1 MSETLEIK
9 GDAPASPY
17 TKVKG
22 WETHEEQ
29 GVLIMA
35 AQTLGVNTRLSIPNP
50 NSDDIFDTFSHF
62 NVTTPLIVEIGS
74 ENGMSASLFR
84 TFAPHATLACIEI
97 DENANFLH
105 NLKAVGLDDDKL
117 VRPIFVNS
125 SKITWP
131 ELAKSKHLNQ
141 EIDLLFIDGDHSFDG
156 ALADLR
162 NFSPYV
168 TKGGWLILHD
178 CACATNRMPHAQHYT
193 VSAAL
198 QNYMVE
204 SGHEQ
209 GYRHLFSVDTMMV
222 YKRF

>member
-9 GDAPASPY
+9 GDAPKSIY
-17 TKVKG
+17 TGVGG
-22 WETHEEQ
+22 WETHGEQ

-35 AQTLGVNTRLSIPNP
+35 ASTLAPKQEYLSLAPMNKKAKLKEIT
-50 NSDDIFDTFSHF
+50 IL
-62 NVTTPLIVEIGS
+62 PLIVEIGS

-84 TFAPHATLACIEI
+84 TFAPNAILACIEI

-105 NLKAVGLDDDKL
+105 NLKAIGLDDDKL

-125 SKITWP
+125 SKITWS
-131 ELAKSKHLNQ
+131 EIAKSKHLNQ

-162 NFSPYV
+162 NFAPFV
-168 TKGGWLILHD
+168 AKGGWLILHD
-178 CACATNRMPHAQHYT
+178 CACATNKMPHAQHYT

-209 GYRHLFSVDTMMV
+209 GFKHLFSVDTMMC
-222 YKRF
+222 YRRF

>member
-9 GDAPASPY
+9 GDAPKSIY
-17 TKVKG
+17 TNVPG
-22 WETHEEQ
+22 WETHGEQ

-35 AQTLGVNTRLSIPNP
+35 AQTLHTN
-50 NSDDIFDTFSHF
+50 FSSMTITESKSRKQ
-62 NVTTPLIVEIGS
+62 VAYKEKKYYPLIVEIGS

-84 TFAPHATLACIEI
+84 TFAPDAILVCVEI
-97 DENANFLH
+97 DKEANFLH
-105 NLKAVGLDDDKL
+105 NLKAAGLYDKEK
-117 VRPIFVNS
+117 VIPMFGDS
-125 SKITWP
+125 SKMRWDAMGVAHGFP
-131 ELAKSKHLNQ
+131 DA
-141 EIDLLFIDGDHSFDG
+141 IDLLFIDGDHSFDG

-162 NFSPYV
+162 NFAPYV
-168 TKGGWLILHD
+168 AIGGWLILHD
-178 CACATNRMPHAQHYT
+178 CACATNRLPHAQHYT

-222 YKRF
+222 YRRF